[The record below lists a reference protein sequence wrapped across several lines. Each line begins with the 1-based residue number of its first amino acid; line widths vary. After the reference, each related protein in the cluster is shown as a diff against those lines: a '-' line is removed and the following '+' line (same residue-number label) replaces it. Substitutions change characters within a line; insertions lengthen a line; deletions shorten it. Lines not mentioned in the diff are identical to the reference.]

1 MDTAGLVAGAA
12 GIALTTPSAGFCE
25 KKFLIDR
32 AIAGVKEALAKI
44 F

>member
-1 MDTAGLVAGAA
+1 MDTAGPAAGVA

-32 AIAGVKEALAKI
+32 AIAGVKEVLATI
-44 F
+44 S